1 MTGLLQGENLLFL
14 HGAGGRGLIWQQQLL
29 AFPRSVAPDL
39 PWHPGPLRASGQSTP
54 GTWGAARWGVNR
66 YLAAVRAYL
75 GPASAPR
82 IIAGHSLGGAI
93 ALLWGLTVPREVR
106 GLILMGTGARLRVSP
121 VVLATL
127 RAHYNRG
134 LEQLIALWFS
144 PLATPRLKEKSQILL
159 RAVPPEVLIAE
170 LQAARAFDVSADVG
184 RLNVPVLVMCGSDDQ
199 VTPPAASRQLHEKIP
214 GSHLV
219 IVEGAGHMVMLE
231 EPHATNDA
239 IRAFLQALDRNG

>member
-1 MTGLLQGENLLFL
+1 MTGLLRGENLLFL
-14 HGAGGRGLIWQQQLL
+14 HGAGGRGLIWQQQQL
-29 AFPRSVAPDL
+29 AFPRSEAPDL
-39 PWHPGPLRASGQSTP
+39 PWHPGPSRSSGQSTA

-93 ALLWGLTVPREVR
+93 AVLWALTVPREVR

-127 RAHYNRG
+127 RADYNRG
-134 LEQLIALWFS
+134 LEQLMALWFA
-144 PLATPRLKEKSQILL
+144 PRADPRLKEKSQILL
-159 RAVPPEVLIAE
+159 RAVAPEVLIAE
-170 LQAARAFDVSADVG
+170 LQAAEAFDVSADVG
-184 RLNVPVLVMCGSDDQ
+184 RLTVPTLVMCGSDDQ
-199 VTPPAASRQLHEKIP
+199 VTPPALGRELHEKIP
-214 GSHLV
+214 GSRLV

-231 EPHATNDA
+231 QPRATNEA
-239 IRAFLQALDRNG
+239 IRAFLSML